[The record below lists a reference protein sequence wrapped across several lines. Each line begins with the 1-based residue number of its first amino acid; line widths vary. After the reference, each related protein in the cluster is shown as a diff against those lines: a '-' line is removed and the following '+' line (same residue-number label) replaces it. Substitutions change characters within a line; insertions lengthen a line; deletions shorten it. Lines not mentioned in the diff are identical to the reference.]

1 MRPLGTQAQTHK
13 AEGLSLDSEL
23 QFLRGAGSQGCA
35 ELAHYHLWTG
45 TVSLDT
51 QAQRDRALQGV
62 GGGGGLGNRKVPKL
76 HK

>member
-51 QAQRDRALQGV
+51 QAQRDKSSLK
-62 GGGGGLGNRKVPKL
+62 LGINPATGDKL
-76 HK
+76 KGEA